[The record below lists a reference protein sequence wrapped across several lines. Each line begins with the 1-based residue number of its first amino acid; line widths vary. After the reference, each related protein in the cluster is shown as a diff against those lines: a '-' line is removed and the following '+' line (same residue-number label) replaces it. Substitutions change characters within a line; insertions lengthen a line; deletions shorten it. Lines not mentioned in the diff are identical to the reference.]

1 MAWTNVQKSLAI
13 RACRAAGIGEDVRI
27 DLILRNFAHAHYDGD
42 ITSTSPKL
50 TNQDFAAFMAIVECH
65 AGGKILHF
73 ATGYWTNASADELQR
88 MRHRARR
95 IAAELEASG
104 NLAPGGVGLAGWISK
119 RVSDGATDRVEC
131 LEFPAL
137 QALIIG
143 LEAYQRQCRV
153 KLQPCLSGQAGP
165 SAAGRCTAPFES
177 GPAAMS
183 ESPSPDFSEST
194 LEAVQ

>member
-1 MAWTNVQKSLAI
+1 MAWTSLQKQLAV
-13 RACRAAGIGEDVRI
+13 RACRAAGTSEDVRT
-27 DLILRNFAHAHYDGD
+27 DMILRNFAHAHFDGD

-50 TNQDFAAFMAIVECH
+50 TNQDFAAFMAIVERH

-73 ATGYWTNASADELQR
+73 TAGYWERSSADELRR

-95 IAAELEASG
+95 TGGELEASG
-104 NLAPGGVGLAGWISK
+104 DLARTAHGLAGWISK
-119 RVSDGATDRVEC
+119 RVSGGATDKIEC
-131 LEFPAL
+131 LEFPAV

-153 KLQPCLSGQAGP
+153 RLSPCLRDQARRPSGVE
-165 SAAGRCTAPFES
+165 APFAGDS
-177 GPAAMS
+177 GPVRRA
-183 ESPSPDFSEST
+183 ESPDISEST

>member
-1 MAWTNVQKSLAI
+1 MAWTSLQKQLAV
-13 RACRAAGIGEDVRI
+13 RACRAAGISEEVRT
-27 DLILRNFAHAHYDGD
+27 DMILRNFSHAHFDGD

-50 TNQDFAAFMAIVECH
+50 TNQDFAAFMAIVERH

-73 ATGYWTNASADELQR
+73 TAGYWERSSADELQR

-95 IAAELEASG
+95 TAGELEASG
-104 NLAPGGVGLAGWISK
+104 DLAPNGAGLAGWISK
-119 RVSDGATDRVEC
+119 RVSGGATDKIEC

-143 LEAYQRQCRV
+143 LEAYQRQCRAR
-153 KLQPCLSGQAGP
+153 LSPCLRDQGRRPSGAETLSTGIP
-165 SAAGRCTAPFES
+165 SRSDATGAP
-177 GPAAMS
+177 
-183 ESPSPDFSEST
+183 DISEST